1 MRLQAP
7 TWRVLL
13 SWLIT
18 KFHLTQELTVMRRIF
33 LVGTITLLF
42 SVTAQA
48 QKISGDYLETRNAD
62 VWTSACVANG
72 EVNLAG
78 DQAILAWR
86 VNKGQW
92 NGVSLD
98 GLGVVGVVRAGAT
111 LGDGYS
117 NPYPAKAVMIVD
129 AKANAEQRQ
138 ALVSFAQQT
147 TGELLKNVVEI
158 KVASF
163 ELELGHHV
171 HDAKA
176 SLRAGNLVR
185 LETRA
190 VNDKDHL
197 CGNEGVYYQPLT
209 NLIHSMPAVAE
220 LDQYDGPGL
229 GVVWTL
235 HGKRSAFVGN
245 FAL

>member
-1 MRLQAP
+1 
-7 TWRVLL
+7 
-13 SWLIT
+13 
-18 KFHLTQELTVMRRIF
+18 MRRMF
-33 LVGTITLLF
+33 LATAIAVLF
-42 SVTAQA
+42 AVAAQA
-48 QKISGDYLETRNAD
+48 QKISGDYIETRNAD
-62 VWTSACVANG
+62 VWTGACVANG
-72 EVNLAG
+72 EINLAG

-92 NGVSLD
+92 NGVTLD
-98 GLGVVGVVRAGAT
+98 GLGVVGVVKTRAT
-111 LGDGYS
+111 LGDEYS

-129 AKANAEQRQ
+129 AKANLDQRK
-138 ALVSFAQQT
+138 ALVSFAQQM

-163 ELELGHHV
+163 EMELAHHM

-185 LETRA
+185 LETRGL
-190 VNDKDHL
+190 NHNDHL
-197 CGNEGVYYQPLT
+197 CGNEDVYYQPLT
-209 NLIHSMPAVAE
+209 NLVHSMPAVAE
-220 LDQYDGPGL
+220 IDQYEGTGL

>member
-1 MRLQAP
+1 
-7 TWRVLL
+7 
-13 SWLIT
+13 
-18 KFHLTQELTVMRRIF
+18 MRRIF
-33 LVGTITLLF
+33 LAVTAALLF
-42 SVTAQA
+42 SVAIEA
-48 QKISGDYLETRNAD
+48 QKISGDYIETRNAE
-62 VWTSACVANG
+62 VWTGACVANG
-72 EVNLAG
+72 ELNMAG

-98 GLGVVGVVRAGAT
+98 GLGVIGVVKTAAT
-111 LGDGYS
+111 LGDEYS

-138 ALVSFAQQT
+138 ALVSFAQQS

-158 KVASF
+158 KVTSF
-163 ELELGHHV
+163 QMELGHHM

-190 VNDKDHL
+190 VSDQDHL

-209 NLIHSMPAVAE
+209 TLIHSMPALAE